1 MTLVL
6 TELSL
11 LGIAMAADS
20 AVTTPSLTPNRQ
32 RIFPRVLIGVT
43 KLFPIHKLQA
53 GVCAWGLGQISAIDT
68 DVWLKNF
75 IVSNED
81 RYSALQDFV
90 LLLQNELRK
99 HVPDIDLNQYPYGTV
114 GFHVTGFVEWKGR
127 KLPDFYHVHNG
138 RSQVLESRGQASQID
153 PRRVNANHDMP
164 PEECEKLFSQGM
176 AYITRNGDYQMYA
189 ALSSLV
195 EQFFDM
201 LGKRGFQIPYPPSL
215 KARAEYLRFWIK
227 TMSEIYRLSNIVPG
241 IGGPVTSLIISER
254 GIEGY
259 ETL

>member
-81 RYSALQDFV
+81 RYSALQ
-90 LLLQNELRK
+90 
-99 HVPDIDLNQYPYGTV
+99 I
-114 GFHVTGFVEWKGR
+114 
-127 KLPDFYHVHNG
+127 
-138 RSQVLESRGQASQID
+138 S
-153 PRRVNANHDMP
+153 
-164 PEECEKLFSQGM
+164 FSCCRM
-176 AYITRNGDYQMYA
+176 N
-189 ALSSLV
+189 
-195 EQFFDM
+195 
-201 LGKRGFQIPYPPSL
+201 
-215 KARAEYLRFWIK
+215 
-227 TMSEIYRLSNIVPG
+227 
-241 IGGPVTSLIISER
+241 
-254 GIEGY
+254 
-259 ETL
+259 